1 MQANNRNQTNFFA
14 EESTINIQRSVW
26 RQNFNH
32 KTTFNTGQIIPFYV
46 DSDIMPGQTIKNK
59 TAVLIRMSTPIY
71 PTMDNLFLDTYYF
84 KVPHWTLWENW
95 KAFNGENEMGAW
107 ANTTEYE
114 TPIYTTTTGNT
125 VQIGDIAN
133 YMGVPPG
140 IAGLSFQQIPIRAY
154 FRVYNFWFRDQNLI
168 APIQYN
174 TGDANVN
181 YQNMAGG
188 KKPLKAA
195 RFHDYFSA
203 CLPEPQKGTAVSTP
217 LGVSAPVSVYGN
229 GNALGLNTT
238 ANNNIHVLADL
249 TSDNN
254 YIAGSPQLYTSP
266 VPLGTTIDGG
276 TTSAGFVN
284 NLPIGVSINKSLS
297 GLIGTADLTQAT
309 AATINALRL
318 AFATQR
324 ILEKQAR
331 FGTRYNE
338 IIRGIW
344 GVTSPNASLHV
355 PEYLGGKRIPINIET
370 VLQNS
375 ATNSESPLGET
386 GAFSV
391 SFDVNHDFTKSF
403 DEHCVIIG
411 LAVVRAQHTYQQGL
425 ARMWTRRRLLDY
437 YQPSLAHI
445 GNQPVYN
452 YEIYAQGNST
462 DNQVFGYKEAWAEY
476 KFRPNRISGELMSQ
490 FPQSLDAWHYAD
502 DYSSLPVLSQNWLEE
517 TDELVGR
524 TLATTNTSAQ
534 FIADFEIEQT
544 VAAPMPIHCTPGLI
558 DHF

>member
-14 EESTINIQRSVW
+14 EESTINIQRSKW
-26 RQNFNH
+26 TRTHNH

-46 DSDIMPGQTIKNK
+46 DADVMPGETIKNK
-59 TAVLIRMSTPIY
+59 TAVLIRMSTPTY

-84 KVPHWTLWENW
+84 KVPHWTVWDNW
-95 KAFNGENEMGAW
+95 KAFNGENEQGAW

-114 TPIYTTTTGNT
+114 VPVYQTTTGNT
-125 VQIGDIAN
+125 VQIGDIAS
-133 YMGVPPG
+133 YMGIPPG
-140 IAGLSFQQIPIRAY
+140 IAGVSFQQIPIRAY

-168 APIQYN
+168 APIQYD

-181 YQNMAGG
+181 YQSIAGG
-188 KKPLKAA
+188 TKPLKAA
-195 RFHDYFSA
+195 RFHDYFSSA
-203 CLPEPQKGTAVSTP
+203 LPEPQKGTAISTP
-217 LGVSAPVSVYGN
+217 LG
-229 GNALGLNTT
+229 TT
-238 ANNNIHVLADL
+238 APIITNPEAPLNNFSFFTPNGKGTGNTSIVVLGNYNGISSNVGSSTRL
-249 TSDNN
+249 GIDNFT
-254 YIAGSPQLYTSP
+254 GD
-266 VPLGTTIDGG
+266 VGVGTGIID
-276 TTSAGFVN
+276 TRLQV
-284 NLPIGVSINKSLS
+284 
-297 GLIGTADLTQAT
+297 DLTQAT

-344 GVTSPNASLHV
+344 GVNSPNASLHV

-375 ATNSESPLGET
+375 NTTSESPLGET

-403 DEHCVIIG
+403 DEHCVILG
-411 LAVVRAQHTYQQGL
+411 LAVVRACHTYQQGL
-425 ARMWTRRRLLDY
+425 ERMWTRRRLLDY

-445 GNQPVYN
+445 GNQPIYN
-452 YEIYAQGNST
+452 YEIFAQGT
-462 DNQVFGYKEAWAEY
+462 AADQQVFGYKEAWAEY
-476 KFRPNRISGELMSQ
+476 KYRPNRISGELMSQ
-490 FPQSLDAWHYAD
+490 FPQSLDAWHYGD
-502 DYSSLPVLSQNWLEE
+502 DYSSLPVLSQEWLEE

-544 VAAPMPIHCTPGLI
+544 IAAPMPIHCTPGLI

>member
-26 RQNFNH
+26 KQNFNH

-59 TAVLIRMSTPIY
+59 TAILIRMSTPQY
-71 PTMDNLFLDTYYF
+71 PTMDNLYLDTYYF
-84 KVPHWTLWENW
+84 KVPHWTVWENW

-114 TPIYTTTTGNT
+114 TPIYTTTSGNT

-133 YMGVPPG
+133 YMGIPPG
-140 IAGLSFQQIPIRAY
+140 IAGLQFQQIPIRAY
-154 FRVYNFWFRDQNLI
+154 FRIYNFWFRDQNLI

-174 TGDANVN
+174 TGDASVN

-188 KKPLKAA
+188 TKPLKAA

-229 GNALGLNTT
+229 GNTLGLTSGGST
-238 ANNNIHVLADL
+238 AIYPTVLGPGQQ
-249 TSDNN
+249 S
-254 YIAGSPQLYTSP
+254 I
-266 VPLGTTIDGG
+266 VRLGGG
-276 TTSAGFVN
+276 TSRSSTVTMGTNIGFDTATVQDRAV
-284 NLPIGVSINKSLS
+284 GVSPNPSLS
-297 GLIGTADLTQAT
+297 GITGTADLTQAT

-375 ATNSESPLGET
+375 NTTSESPLGET

-425 ARMWTRRRLLDY
+425 SRMWTRRRLLDY

-452 YEIYAQGNST
+452 YEIFAQGTAT

-544 VAAPMPIHCTPGLI
+544 VAAPMPVHCTPGLI